1 KQAPHYTLPN
11 KQGRLC
17 QTPLYFRLNPIVG
30 VSQKRPTISLLNKS
44 DSGVFTFRSRVDN
57 RFGSIVALAAVFLWL
72 AFSSHL
78 PAVPFVGPDR
88 LRQARRLAAAA
99 VVVVAVAA

>member
-44 DSGVFTFRSRVDN
+44 DSGVFTFRSRWCL
-57 RFGSIVALAAVFLWL
+57 LAKII
-72 AFSSHL
+72 
-78 PAVPFVGPDR
+78 
-88 LRQARRLAAAA
+88 AA
-99 VVVVAVAA
+99 VAVAFLFVVSFFRLPAGHVPVRDRLGPGPPPLSAPL